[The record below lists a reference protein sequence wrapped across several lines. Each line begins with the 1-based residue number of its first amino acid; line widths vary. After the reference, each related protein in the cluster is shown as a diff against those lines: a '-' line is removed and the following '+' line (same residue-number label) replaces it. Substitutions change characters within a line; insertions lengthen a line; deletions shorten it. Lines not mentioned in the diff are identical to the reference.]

1 MEHSQSGMSR
11 HMLIMVLCCA
21 IPMVAIAAI
30 AAFRIPLPDVL
41 RYGVILLC
49 PLSHFIMMAF
59 MGGHKAEKEA
69 GGSVTGPGRQDK
81 STSCH

>member
-21 IPMVAIAAI
+21 IPMVAVAAI

-49 PLSHFIMMAF
+49 PLSHFVL
-59 MGGHKAEKEA
+59 MGLMGRDKHDQHSGE
-69 GGSVTGPGRQDK
+69 SMTGVKDK
-81 STSCH
+81 GTSCH

>member
-1 MEHSQSGMSR
+1 VEHSQSGMSR

-30 AAFRIPLPDVL
+30 AAFRIPVPDVL

-49 PLSHFIMMAF
+49 PLSHFAMMAF
-59 MGGHKAEKEA
+59 MGDHKHEKPA
-69 GGSVTGPGRQDK
+69 GEGVTGPGGQDK
-81 STSCH
+81 GTSCH

>member
-21 IPMVAIAAI
+21 IPMAAIAVI

-49 PLSHFIMMAF
+49 PLSHFVLMSL
-59 MGGHKAEKEA
+59 MG
-69 GGSVTGPGRQDK
+69 QDK
-81 STSCH
+81 HDKHSGESMTGVKDKGTSCH